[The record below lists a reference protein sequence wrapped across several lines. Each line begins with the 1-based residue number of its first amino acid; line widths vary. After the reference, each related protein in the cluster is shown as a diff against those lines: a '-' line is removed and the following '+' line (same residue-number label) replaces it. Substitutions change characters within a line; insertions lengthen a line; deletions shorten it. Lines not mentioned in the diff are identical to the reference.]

1 MTGKEVFNMAMEN
14 LGYSEN
20 PSILSRAKSIINKV
34 YYDLH
39 RIINGNSDF
48 KPLESLSETVNL
60 PLKTIIS
67 AMVSG
72 VAERIA
78 LGEGDGELQQYFA
91 LDYDREKA
99 KLNTQDKIHDVLP

>member
-1 MTGKEVFNMAMEN
+1 MTGKEVLNMALSH

-20 PSILSRAKSIINKV
+20 SNILSRAKSIINKV

-39 RIINGNSDF
+39 RIIHSDSDF

-72 VAERIA
+72 VAEMVA
-78 LGEGDGELQQYFA
+78 LGQGDGELQQYFA